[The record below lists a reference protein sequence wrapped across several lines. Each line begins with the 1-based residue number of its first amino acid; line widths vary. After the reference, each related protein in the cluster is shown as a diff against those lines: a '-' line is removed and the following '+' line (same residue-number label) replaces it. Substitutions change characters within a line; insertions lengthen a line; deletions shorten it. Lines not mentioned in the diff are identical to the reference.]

1 MEIERLKSLQEEE
14 DREKRK
20 KAALIKGSQVIVD
33 QIQER
38 YHERVKQAEIRER
51 ERVAMLAN
59 VQKMKD
65 DEERIIKEKQRK
77 ARELLL
83 EVEATNKMSLT
94 LKEERRQK
102 EIAEDEAI
110 YRYN

>member
-20 KAALIKGSQVIVD
+20 QEARRKGAQVIID

-38 YHERVKQAEIRER
+38 FHERVKEGEIRER
-51 ERVAMLAN
+51 ERIAMKAN
-59 VQKMKD
+59 VEKMKA

-77 ARELLL
+77 AR
-83 EVEATNKMSLT
+83 
-94 LKEERRQK
+94 
-102 EIAEDEAI
+102 
-110 YRYN
+110 